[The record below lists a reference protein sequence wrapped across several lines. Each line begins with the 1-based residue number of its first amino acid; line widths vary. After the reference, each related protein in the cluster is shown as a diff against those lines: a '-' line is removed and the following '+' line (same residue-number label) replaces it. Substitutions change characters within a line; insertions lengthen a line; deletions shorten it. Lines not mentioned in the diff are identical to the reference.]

1 MSASKFE
8 KDLSKGNVAKN
19 LITFALPFLLANLI
33 QTLYN
38 VADMMIVGNFS
49 GTLCM
54 NGVNIGSQIT
64 FVITN
69 MVMGLCV
76 GGTVLVAQYLTAGRK
91 KEMKDTI
98 GTLFTSLLVL
108 AVAITVIFLIIQKP
122 ILRIFTDDAEVL
134 KHAGDYFFVTMLGTV
149 FIFAYNA
156 LSAVM
161 RGMGDS
167 KNPLIFVTISCVT
180 NIVLD
185 ILLVYAFDMAALG
198 AAIATVFSQGLSAFL
213 CIIHLKRNN
222 FVFDFRLSSFGF
234 NRQQLK
240 MLLRIGLPTSIQNMA
255 TGMSFLFITAIVN
268 AVSPIAGASVGV
280 VSKLNGFAILPAA
293 ALSSSV
299 SAVSAQ
305 NIGAGELTRAKKTM
319 AIGMLISVCISLV
332 IFVLFQTM
340 PEFFLKL
347 FVSESDPDAGEMI
360 RYGVSYMRT
369 FSIDYLIVPFLFSFN
384 GLFIGSGHTMF
395 TLFNNAVSAVILRVP
410 FSYFGGKLIADTLM
424 GIGIGAP
431 AASSFSLLMCIGF
444 FVAGKWKKM
453 TIINDDNPAYDSET

>member
-8 KDLSKGNVAKN
+8 KDLSKGSVAKN
-19 LITFALPFLLANLI
+19 LIAFAMPFLLANLI
-33 QTLYN
+33 QTLYGA
-38 VADMMIVGNFS
+38 ADMIIVGKYA

-54 NGVNIGSQIT
+54 NGVNIGSQVT

-76 GGTVLVAQYLTAGRK
+76 SGTVLVAQYLTAGRK

-98 GTLFTSLLVL
+98 ATLFTSLLVL
-108 AVAITVIFLIIQKP
+108 SAVITVVFLILQQP
-122 ILRIFTDDAEVL
+122 VLRIFTNDAEVM
-134 KHAGDYFFVTMLGTV
+134 KHAGDYFLVTMLGTV

-156 LSAVM
+156 LAAVM
-161 RGMGDS
+161 RGLGDS

-185 ILLVYAFDMAALG
+185 LILVCACGMAALG
-198 AAIATVFSQGLSAFL
+198 AAIATVVSQGISALL

-268 AVSPIAGASVGV
+268 AVSPVAGASVGV
-280 VSKLNGFAILPAA
+280 VGKLNGFAILPAA

-305 NIGAGELTRAKKTM
+305 NIGAGELGRAKKTM
-319 AIGMLISVCISLV
+319 AIGMLISASISVV
-332 IFVLFQTM
+332 IFVLVQLM
-340 PEFFLKL
+340 PEFFLRL
-347 FVSESDPDAGEMI
+347 FVSKTDPLADEMI
-360 RYGVSYMRT
+360 RYGTSYIRT
-369 FSIDYLIVPFLFSFN
+369 FSFDYLTVPFLFSFN
-384 GLFIGSGHTMF
+384 GLFIGSGHTLF
-395 TLFNNAVSAVILRVP
+395 TLFNNAISAVILRVP
-410 FSYFGGKLIADTLM
+410 FSYFGGQLFSDTMM

-431 AASSFSLLMCIGF
+431 AASFFSLLLCIGF
-444 FVAGKWKKM
+444 FAAGKWKKM
-453 TIINDDNPAYDSET
+453 TIINDKNPPSSTQE